1 MPGFPV
7 FFEGC
12 SCFLAIQYAPF
23 DALATY
29 FTILNFCI
37 LRPISVSAM

>member
-12 SCFLAIQYAPF
+12 SCFPTIQYASF
-23 DALATY
+23 EALVDY
-29 FTILNFCI
+29 FTILNF
-37 LRPISVSAM
+37 